1 MPAPLA
7 RRFPDD
13 VEPIE
18 QLVESARRY
27 IAEAKAEEHAARV
40 PRELRGVQ
48 RVVLVARLRRVTV
61 LARRPPNAP
70 GQSARAPPRSAL
82 R

>member
-7 RRFPDD
+7 RRTPTD

-27 IAEAKAEEHAARV
+27 VGIRPLIRARTPWSLAGTQASTATQRFRSIGGGAEGSGR
-40 PRELRGVQ
+40 RECRG
-48 RVVLVARLRRVTV
+48 
-61 LARRPPNAP
+61 
-70 GQSARAPPRSAL
+70 
-82 R
+82 